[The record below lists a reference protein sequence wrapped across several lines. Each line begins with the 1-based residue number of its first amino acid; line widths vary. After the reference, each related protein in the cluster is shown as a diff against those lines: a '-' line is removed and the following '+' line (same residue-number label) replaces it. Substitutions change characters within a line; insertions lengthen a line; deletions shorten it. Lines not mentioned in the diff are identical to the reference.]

1 VANVNVHRSRH
12 QFMSMVFTQ
21 VLVTSFFTLQWI
33 GMYIYYA
40 ATMYNNRSVEQWA
53 IHYFLFFLTNTLY
66 YINNV
71 KSFYLSTLTSRLFRQ
86 IFIKALLKLIRK
98 SAQQQR
104 NTTRVPALM
113 KVAS

>member
-40 ATMYNNRSVEQWA
+40 ATMYNNRSVEQWV
-53 IHYFLFFLTNTLY
+53 IHYFIFSLTNTLY

-71 KSFYLSTLTSRLFRQ
+71 KSFYLSINISFVSSNIYQSITQ
-86 IFIKALLKLIRK
+86 I
-98 SAQQQR
+98 
-104 NTTRVPALM
+104 NM
-113 KVAS
+113 